1 MLTFD
6 KPFKLYLFK
15 NRKQVEWSMHVAEN
29 YVHTYTL
36 AQDIFERILDEY
48 RNPMGFKH
56 QLQVGVHWTVEHKT
70 VGPRPE
76 CQPVDYVRI
85 TIYNQNMAHNYR
97 FDLEDMLNLERDYIR
112 QLNNKMHWD

>member
-15 NRKQVEWSMHVAEN
+15 KRKQVEWSLRVSEN

-36 AQDIFERILDEY
+36 AQDLFERILQEY

-56 QLQVGVHWTVEHKT
+56 QVSIGIHWTVEHKT
-70 VGPRPE
+70 IGPRPE
-76 CQPVDYVRI
+76 CTPVDYVRI

-97 FDLEDMLNLERDYIR
+97 FDLADMLKLERDFRY
-112 QLNNKMHWD
+112 QCANTTHWD